1 MKFWQ
6 KQITKNRLT
15 IASALL
21 LALALSG
28 ALIFSFNQYKNQII
42 KEQEEQLLTIAQT
55 VANSISLYL
64 DFYFTDLEFLN
75 TYEEYLLAGQ
85 IFLEQ
90 GDKEPLQNYLT
101 THQKFQNKDVS
112 NYFIAKKSDTFS
124 EDHILIQGN
133 KEGNY
138 TSVNHFAGKRMGSR
152 IDILKDQDDQF
163 HLAISIPTLE
173 NDFRLF
179 LVINIE
185 QMYEKVASYIKV
197 GENGYL
203 IIKDSTGLILMHPVK
218 KQIGADVIDGRKTL
232 YPNYDL
238 TELEKLIDHQMQGK
252 EGVEIYHSYW
262 WADEVPKRVK
272 KIAAYTPLWFQDNF
286 MIISAVIDYNEIA
299 QPISKAMFTIF
310 FLTIAIMTAFAII
323 LYQLRNS
330 LLARTKVE
338 QENEYLRKLNSKL
351 EELRNCEE
359 QISHDQRL
367 QLIGTLTGGIAHEF
381 NNLLTPI
388 MGYSG
393 MLMAVRAPP
402 KF

>member
-1 MKFWQ
+1 M
-6 KQITKNRLT
+6 
-15 IASALL
+15 
-21 LALALSG
+21 
-28 ALIFSFNQYKNQII
+28 
-42 KEQEEQLLTIAQT
+42 
-55 VANSISLYL
+55 
-64 DFYFTDLEFLN
+64 
-75 TYEEYLLAGQ
+75 
-85 IFLEQ
+85 EQ

-238 TELEKLIDHQMQGK
+238 TELEKLINHQMQGK